1 MITIL
6 DFEDKELIKI
16 HQLVAI
22 ILKKKM
28 LVFFRAFFRVFSENY
43 IMSEKV
49 FLRNEMWHVLYLEM
63 NPDK

>member
-49 FLRNEMWHVLYLEM
+49 FFWEMKCSMYYT
-63 NPDK
+63 

>member
-49 FLRNEMWHVLYLEM
+49 CFWEMKCSMYYT
-63 NPDK
+63 

>member
-49 FLRNEMWHVLYLEM
+49 CF
-63 NPDK
+63 

>member
-28 LVFFRAFFRVFSENY
+28 LVFFRAFFIFFFW
-43 IMSEKV
+43 K
-49 FLRNEMWHVLYLEM
+49 L
-63 NPDK
+63 